1 MKKLFVMFAGLF
13 ILAACQQQQPAPAA
27 EETPAQE
34 TKAQE
39 PTKVDE
45 KWLTYE
51 VFDTNSMPDNTPMP
65 AVLVPEQEQPCTIKG
80 YDCREVIAKLTLT
93 TEEPANEEVAN
104 GETPYWNVPGGTK
117 YVNPALD
124 EMGMKITQY
133 VMYRDGGTTQY
144 VIDDNVGI
152 NTNLRLGDNPDY
164 GKVIVK
170 FKDGDTFTFRPA
182 EPIQPQTPVAVEEQ
196 SAGEQP
202 VQEQPVAEQPVQE
215 QPVAEQAQ
223 PVAQVQNDGCQ
234 IKGYAC
240 LDVIQKL
247 GQIQEVRTPKENP
260 TEEDIWTPDIIT
272 YENPALDAMGIK
284 VTFYTMYRDGGSKQY
299 VLDDEVSVRTNNAIA
314 APETEKGVTTV
325 KFKNNDSIF
334 KYASDGTLLK

>member
-13 ILAACQQQQPAPAA
+13 ILAACQQQQPVPAA
-27 EETPAQE
+27 EETSAQE

-51 VFDTNSMPDNTPMP
+51 VFDTNSMADNTPMP
-65 AVLVPEQEQPCTIKG
+65 AVLVPEQDQPCTIKG

-117 YVNPALD
+117 YANPALD

-133 VMYRDGGTTQY
+133 IMYRDGGTTQY

-164 GKVIVK
+164 GKVTVK

-196 SAGEQP
+196 PA
-202 VQEQPVAEQPVQE
+202 
-215 QPVAEQAQ
+215 AEQAQ
-223 PVAQVQNDGCQ
+223 PVAQAQNDGCQ

-240 LDVIQKL
+240 WDVIQKL
-247 GQIQEVRTPKENP
+247 GQTKEVRTPKENP
-260 TEEDIWTPDIIT
+260 TEEDLWQPDIIT
-272 YENPALDAMGIK
+272 YENPALAAMGIK

-325 KFKNNDSIF
+325 KFKNNDSTF
-334 KYASDGTLLK
+334 KYAPDGTLLK